1 LWSASAR
8 GRNARDVAGQD
19 AVAPGRTYDRSGSK
33 PDEEAS
39 DMRIRH
45 AVVLGCLAIASSG
58 AWAGQ
63 ASFAECIEGSDFIA
77 NAAGSRD
84 NGMSREAFLDRLE
97 GDFVAIRAY
106 PVALRWFVKDAA
118 DERFL
123 ADAVRD
129 VYDRP
134 APPDEHRVRFL
145 AACLAR
151 GQA

>member
-1 LWSASAR
+1 
-8 GRNARDVAGQD
+8 
-19 AVAPGRTYDRSGSK
+19 
-33 PDEEAS
+33 
-39 DMRIRH
+39 MRIRR
-45 AVVLGCLAIASSG
+45 AAAAAAFALVSSG
-58 AWAGQ
+58 AAAGVT
-63 ASFAECIEGSDFIA
+63 SFAECIEGSDFIA

-97 GDFVAIRAY
+97 GDFLMIRAF

-134 APPDEHRVRFL
+134 GPPDEHRARFL

>member
-1 LWSASAR
+1 
-8 GRNARDVAGQD
+8 
-19 AVAPGRTYDRSGSK
+19 
-33 PDEEAS
+33 
-39 DMRIRH
+39 MRIRH
-45 AVVLGCLAIASSG
+45 AAVVAVFALAAPG
-58 AWAGQ
+58 AAAGV
-63 ASFAECIEGSDFIA
+63 ASFEECIEGADFIA

-97 GDFVAIRAY
+97 GDFRLIRAF

-134 APPDEHRVRFL
+134 APPDEHRARFL